1 VKGTTSNQTATRL
14 PGLDGLRALAVIAVI
29 AFHEQLSAFPGGFLG
44 VDVFFVLSGY
54 LITDLLVA
62 QWNRH
67 GHLTLR
73 GFWARRARR
82 LLPALGVL
90 LIAVTAATAVIEPA
104 QLTALRE
111 ALLAAVTYSSNWWQA
126 LAHHSYFAR
135 FGPPA
140 PLQHLWSL
148 AIEEQFYL
156 LWPLVL
162 IVILRT
168 CQSGRI
174 RAALAWLGA
183 ALSALAMVL
192 VYVPGADPSRV
203 YYGTDTH
210 ASALFIGSALAL
222 TWPLRRMQALG
233 RDGARVPDAI
243 GLAGI
248 AVLAWAMGHFAGT
261 DRVLY
266 PAGLLIAALAAGG
279 VVLAAAS
286 PGLVSWALGGSA
298 LRWIGIRSY
307 GIYLWHWPVIALAD
321 AAFPRQLPAHWIW
334 LPEVALSI
342 GLAAA
347 SWRWVEEPIIRR
359 GFRATVRGWSRMVI
373 GSPAGTHRAPARVI
387 PAFAVVAV
395 LAVAGAAGYGVLHA
409 HPSTGLAEQISE
421 GVKVSQQD
429 PAGRTALSPA
439 AASGPSALTPS
450 ASTPAAT
457 APAPGAPSASAPPG
471 RAPSASAPSAST
483 PSASPSATPAAAT
496 RAAATP
502 APAPAR
508 VSGSQVFA
516 IGDSVMLA
524 SAVQLAAALPGISI
538 DAQVSRQVS
547 AGLPIVQRLAAA
559 GTLRP
564 VVVFALGTNGAF
576 TAQQMRQL
584 IRAVGP
590 HRDLVLVNTYEA
602 RPWEAG
608 VNRVIAGAA
617 RHYPHVV
624 MANWLATIEH
634 RTRLLWPD
642 EVHPQPSGARLYAR
656 IVAAAVRAARAT
668 GAAGLASGSG
678 LPPTAHR
685 VAPPG

>member
-1 VKGTTSNQTATRL
+1 MTAYAVKGTTSNQAATRL

-29 AFHEQLSAFPGGFLG
+29 AFHEQLPAFPGGFLG

-67 GHLTLR
+67 GYLALR

-90 LIAVTAATAVIEPA
+90 LVAVTAATAVIEPA
-104 QLTALRE
+104 QMAALRD
-111 ALLAAVTYSSNWWQA
+111 ALLAAITYSSNWWQA
-126 LAHHSYFAR
+126 LAHHSYFTQ
-135 FGPPA
+135 FGPPP

-156 LWPLVL
+156 LWPILL

-174 RAALAWLGA
+174 RAVLAWLGA
-183 ALSALAMVL
+183 ALSAVAMVV

-222 TWPLRRMQALG
+222 TWPLRRMQALS
-233 RDGARVPDAI
+233 RDDARVPDLV

-248 AVLAWAMGHFAGT
+248 AVLAWAIGHFAGT

-266 PAGLLIAALAAGG
+266 PAGLLITALAAGG

-286 PGLVSWALGGSA
+286 PGLVSWALGRSA

-321 AAFPRQLPAHWIW
+321 AAFPRQVPAHWIW
-334 LPEVALSI
+334 VPEAALSI

-359 GFRATVRGWSRMVI
+359 GFRVTVRDWSRMVF
-373 GSPAGTHRAPARVI
+373 GSPAGAHRAPARVA
-387 PAFAVVAV
+387 PGVAVVVAV
-395 LAVAGAAGYGVLHA
+395 VVAGAAGYGVLHA
-409 HPSTGLAEQISE
+409 HSSTGLAEQISE

-429 PAGRTALSPA
+429 PAGRGDLAPVSASSAQAGAASPSARRPAAVFPASSPTAGAADSPA
-439 AASGPSALTPS
+439 AASPTASA
-450 ASTPAAT
+450 AAT
-457 APAPGAPSASAPPG
+457 
-471 RAPSASAPSAST
+471 
-483 PSASPSATPAAAT
+483 TPAAAT
-496 RAAATP
+496 PVA
-502 APAPAR
+502 APAR
-508 VSGSQVFA
+508 VSGSRVFA

-524 SAVQLAAALPGISI
+524 SGVQLAAALPGISI

-547 AGLPIVQRLAAA
+547 AGLPIVHRLAAA
-559 GTLRP
+559 GRLRP
-564 VVVFALGTNGAF
+564 VVVFALGTNGTF
-576 TAQQMRQL
+576 TSQQMRQL
-584 IRAVGP
+584 IRAIGP

-602 RPWEAG
+602 RSWEAG
-608 VNRVIAGAA
+608 VNRVIAAAA
-617 RHYPHVV
+617 RRYPNVV
-624 MANWLATIEH
+624 MANWFATIEH
-634 RTRLLWPD
+634 RTSLLWPD
-642 EVHPQPSGARLYAR
+642 EVHPQPSGARLYAHM
-656 IVAAAVRAARAT
+656 IATAVQAARMA
-668 GAAGLASGSG
+668 GAAGPASGSG
-678 LPPTAHR
+678 LPPTTHR
-685 VAPPG
+685 VAPIG

>member
-1 VKGTTSNQTATRL
+1 MTRL

-54 LITDLLVA
+54 LITDLLVV

-67 GHLTLR
+67 GHLALR
-73 GFWARRARR
+73 AFWARRARR

-90 LIAVTAATAVIEPA
+90 LVPVTAATAVIEPA

-111 ALLAAVTYSSNWWQA
+111 ALLAAVTYSSNWWQG
-126 LAHHSYFAR
+126 LAHHSYFAQ
-135 FGPPA
+135 FGPPP

-168 CQSGRI
+168 CESGRI

-183 ALSALAMVL
+183 GISALAMAL

-222 TWPLRRMQALG
+222 TWPLRRMQALS
-233 RDGARVPDAI
+233 RDDARVPDTI

-248 AVLAWAMGHFAGT
+248 AVLGWAIGHFAGT
-261 DRVLY
+261 DRMLY

-321 AAFPRQLPAHWIW
+321 AAFPQQVPAHWIW
-334 LPEVALSI
+334 LPEAALSV

-359 GFRATVRGWSRMVI
+359 GFRATVRDWSRTVT
-373 GSPAGTHRAPARVI
+373 GSPAGAHRTPARVV
-387 PAFAVVAV
+387 PAVAVVAAMV
-395 LAVAGAAGYGVLHA
+395 VAGAAGYGVLHA
-409 HPSTGLAEQISE
+409 HSPAGLAEQISE

-429 PAGRTALSPA
+429 PAGRSALSPA
-439 AASGPSALTPS
+439 AGSRLSAPAPS
-450 ASTPAAT
+450 ASGTAAT
-457 APAPGAPSASAPPG
+457 APA
-471 RAPSASAPSAST
+471 T
-483 PSASPSATPAAAT
+483 NPSATPAADA
-496 RAAATP
+496 RAAVTP
-502 APAPAR
+502 APATAR
-508 VSGSQVFA
+508 VPGSQVFA

-524 SAVQLAAALPGISI
+524 SAVQLAAALHGISI
-538 DAQVSRQVS
+538 NAQVSRQVS
-547 AGLPIVQRLAAA
+547 AGLPVVQRLAAA

-584 IRAVGP
+584 VRAIGP

-602 RPWEAG
+602 RSWEAG
-608 VNRVIAGAA
+608 VNRVIAAAA
-617 RHYPHVV
+617 RRYPNVV
-624 MANWLATIEH
+624 LANWFATIEH
-634 RTRLLWPD
+634 RTSLLWPD

-656 IVAAAVRAARAT
+656 MVAAAVRATRLA
-668 GAAGLASGSG
+668 GAAGPASGSG
-678 LPPTAHR
+678 LPPTTHR

>member
-1 VKGTTSNQTATRL
+1 VTTQALNGTTSNQTATRL

-62 QWNRH
+62 QWNRY

-90 LIAVTAATAVIEPA
+90 LVAVTAATAVIEPA
-104 QLTALRE
+104 QMTALRD

-126 LAHHSYFAR
+126 LAHHSYFAQ
-135 FGPPA
+135 FGPPP

-156 LWPLVL
+156 LWPLLL
-162 IVILRT
+162 IGILKT

-222 TWPLRRMQALG
+222 TWPLRRMQAMS

-248 AVLAWAMGHFAGT
+248 AVLAWAMGHLAGT

-266 PAGLLIAALAAGG
+266 PAGLLIVALAAGG

-286 PGLVSWALGGSA
+286 PGLVSWVLGGSV

-334 LPEVALSI
+334 LPEVALSV

-347 SWRWVEEPIIRR
+347 SWRWVEEPIIRN
-359 GFRATVRGWSRMVI
+359 GFRVTVRGWSRVII
-373 GSPAGTHRAPARVI
+373 GSPAGAHRAPARVV
-387 PAFAVVAV
+387 PAVAVVAALV
-395 LAVAGAAGYGVLHA
+395 VVGAAGYGVLHA
-409 HPSTGLAEQISE
+409 HAATGLAEQISQ

-429 PAGRTALSPA
+429 PAGPGTLGPA
-439 AASGPSALTPS
+439 TASGPSALTPS
-450 ASTPAAT
+450 ASAPAAGTPSASTPAAGT
-457 APAPGAPSASAPPG
+457 
-471 RAPSASAPSAST
+471 PSAST
-483 PSASPSATPAAAT
+483 PSARPSATPTAAI
-496 RAAATP
+496 RAAVAP
-502 APAPAR
+502 APAAAR

-524 SAVQLAAALPGISI
+524 SAVQVAAALPGISI
-538 DAQVSRQVS
+538 NAQVSRQVS

-576 TAQQMRQL
+576 TAPQMRQL

-608 VNRVIAGAA
+608 VNRVIAAAA
-617 RHYPHVV
+617 RRYPNVV
-624 MANWLATIEH
+624 MANWFAAIEH

-642 EVHPQPSGARLYAR
+642 EVHPQPSGARLYAHM
-656 IVAAAVRAARAT
+656 IAAAVRAARTA
-668 GAAGLASGSG
+668 GAAGSASGSG